1 METASHDS
9 NPTFSLDI
17 LATVRDAQQQH
28 GLRHSDYQRYRQY
41 CSRRLARL
49 RKSLKLPAG
58 DRRKVHRKV
67 LTPEAIKFDRC
78 LQIPLFEAE
87 RLWSYSMQLKAEA
100 NTDQRKRFSQFSK
113 LKKAVKHAALLESLC
128 AAKGDAKT
136 KLEAQAYLAAM
147 QGTLLF
153 ELEKWADAGAHLQGA
168 VDLYSRLAGAAP
180 LPEDA
185 AVYNAKA
192 DELKPQLRY
201 CAYNIGDASAVEDL
215 RAMRLRQAGGTLDG
229 ASSDEIDSLLA
240 QTRSDSRGVC
250 EVNWQGETV
259 LVRPPKLRALVAA
272 LEELRLEADKAETAD
287 AQISIQ
293 ESLIKRAGEGVREA
307 QSEPRLQAW
316 VAHTKLRA
324 TVRRNLLLAAGS
336 GRKPTELARLYEAI
350 TQNLADLQ
358 QLCQAGDTAAQAEL
372 AAQMS
377 LYRAHKCH
385 QLSRAHFAAKR
396 LPECLALLERC
407 LRYCR
412 HALAAGA
419 ALTAAEAEAAE
430 ELARKAE
437 GDQYSCRAAALL
449 SADDSSD
456 AGADGLADF
465 SAAAAAVAAVAASDQ
480 AGVSG
485 KSSKR
490 NPPTQLV
497 TLPPDFVPAPAK
509 PIFFDLALNH
519 VQCPDLTDKLPREA
533 KSAGKAKTA
542 GAASAADSGAAGPG
556 QGGSGSGG
564 GISGFVK
571 GWLSW
576 GGKK

>member
-1 METASHDS
+1 MESAVPDAVQ
-9 NPTFSLDI
+9 TFSLDI

-28 GLRHSDYQRYRQY
+28 GLRHGDYQRYRQY

-58 DRRKVHRKV
+58 DRRKVHRKP

-87 RLWSYSMQLKAEA
+87 RLWAYAMQLKSEA
-100 NTDQRKRFSQFSK
+100 NTDQRKKFSQFSK
-113 LKKAVKHAALLESLC
+113 LKKAARHANLLETLC
-128 AAKGDAKT
+128 AAKADAKT

-153 ELEKWADAGAHLQGA
+153 ELEKWPEAGAHLQGA
-168 VDLYSRLAGAAP
+168 VDLYTSLAGAAHQ

-185 AVYNAKA
+185 AVYTAKA
-192 DELKPQLRY
+192 DELRPQLRY
-201 CAYNIGDASAVEDL
+201 CAYNIGDATAVEDL
-215 RAMRLRQAGGTLDG
+215 RAMRLRQIGGDDG
-229 ASSDEIDSLLA
+229 ASDEIDSLLA
-240 QTRSDSRGVC
+240 QTRSDSRAVC
-250 EVNWQGETV
+250 EVVWQGETV

-272 LEELRLEADKAETAD
+272 LEELRLEADKAETD
-287 AQISIQ
+287 EAQISIQ

-324 TVRRNLLLAAGS
+324 TIRRNLLLAAGS
-336 GRKPTELARLYEAI
+336 GRKPTELARLYEAV
-350 TQNLADLQ
+350 TQTLADLQ
-358 QLCQAGDTAAQAEL
+358 QLCQAGDTATQAEL
-372 AAQMS
+372 AAQLA

-396 LPECLALLERC
+396 LPECLALLQRC
-407 LRYCR
+407 LRYCKQAR
-412 HALAAGA
+412 DARG
-419 ALTAAEAEAAE
+419 ALTAEEQEAAE

-449 SADDSSD
+449 STEDANVGETDGQFDFAELQ
-456 AGADGLADF
+456 AGA
-465 SAAAAAVAAVAASDQ
+465 SSK
-480 AGVSG
+480 STSS
-485 KSSKR
+485 SSKR
-490 NPPTQLV
+490 QTAVPQLI
-497 TLPPDFVPAPAK
+497 TLPPEFVPTPAK

-533 KSAGKAKTA
+533 KGGKAA
-542 GAASAADSGAAGPG
+542 AASTAAATATPAAQSG
-556 QGGSGSGG
+556 GG